1 MDNRSNVFAQG
12 DHTHIGAGLVSLLLQ
27 LIDDSAY
34 QSNQNTLCLIALNQS
49 NCLLRGGSG
58 TQDNGNTGDI
68 AGNQR
73 NTQLT
78 DHGIAQ
84 VSIAGLLIGIRAVN
98 VLGSLNKLRA
108 QSGGNTGHEHI
119 VQLVL
124 SGHQGLYHAQSLFQL
139 FQVGNFGSCYCVV
152 AGKAVSSVGEAY
164 RFLFAVLLD
173 RLVND
178 AFGQAVNGIISA
190 KNSLK

>member
-1 MDNRSNVFAQG
+1 MAPV
-12 DHTHIGAGLVSLLLQ
+12 LYPLLLQ

-84 VSIAGLLIGIRAVN
+84 VSIAGLLIGIRA
-98 VLGSLNKLRA
+98 R
-108 QSGGNTGHEHI
+108 QCTW
-119 VQLVL
+119 
-124 SGHQGLYHAQSLFQL
+124 
-139 FQVGNFGSCYCVV
+139 
-152 AGKAVSSVGEAY
+152 
-164 RFLFAVLLD
+164 
-173 RLVND
+173 
-178 AFGQAVNGIISA
+178 
-190 KNSLK
+190 